1 MSISNIIQSNCLALP
16 NHLTA
21 SQILAIS
28 DPDNGYAAIA
38 SDTGQLYVYQGSS
51 WVNYQTGPTPEP
63 YPFMTLGFQGF
74 LSGNESLAITNVYTP
89 GSHVGIDILWQTGTA
104 CVLQTSGSS
113 GGQIYFNTAG
123 RYMLN
128 YTFLVSGFGQ
138 SLTGFIGV
146 FTIQVSI
153 DGQNVYPGIY
163 LDTTTGNNAQPAFMP
178 DSQTFKVCQQ
188 LRISAG
194 SNVNVSMYQINANA
208 NDLTI
213 IGGNP
218 ATNYADYGTM
228 FECYWIGEF

>member
-1 MSISNIIQSNCLALP
+1 MSISNIIKSGCLTIP
-16 NHLTA
+16 NLTSTEILSIINPINGYIAAA
-21 SQILAIS
+21 S
-28 DPDNGYAAIA
+28 DNGL
-38 SDTGQLYVYQGSS
+38 LYVYQGSA

-63 YPFMTLGFQGF
+63 YPFFTLGFQGF
-74 LSGNESLAITNVYTP
+74 LSSNESLPITNVYTP
-89 GSHVGIDILWQTGTA
+89 GSQVGITMLWQIGEA
-104 CVLQTSGSS
+104 CVLQTSGTS
-113 GGQIYFNTAG
+113 GGQIYFYTAG

-138 SLTGFIGV
+138 SALGWTGV
-146 FTIQVSI
+146 FTLQISV

-163 LDTTTGNNAQPAFMP
+163 LDTTTGDTAQPAFMP
-178 DSQTFKVCQQ
+178 DSQTFKVSQMIQ
-188 LRISAG
+188 VTAD

-218 ATNYADYGTM
+218 ATNYSDYGTM